1 MFSIKVVSSKETKT
15 MTLDEETLTKHVKSF
30 IVFQAKKLGQT
41 TTVVINNGE
50 SYTWHIKYLP
60 N

>member
-1 MFSIKVVSSKETKT
+1 
-15 MTLDEETLTKHVKSF
+15 MTLDEETLTKHVKDF
-30 IVFQAKKLGQT
+30 IVFQTKKLGQT

-50 SYTWHIKYLP
+50 SYTWHIKYLA

>member
-1 MFSIKVVSSKETKT
+1 
-15 MTLDEETLTKHVKSF
+15 MTLDEETLTKHVKDF

-41 TTVVINNGE
+41 TTIVINNGE
-50 SYTWHIKYLP
+50 SYTWHIKYLA